1 MTKARVLKNWMAAFT
16 WFTLF
21 LGAPAFAQVP
31 VINNASTEFLNEV
44 TTLLG
49 KNVDSL
55 KLTGDV
61 HPGEKLRPILQE
73 LADHI
78 TAFIAQDEESNSNI
92 KDIRFACDVRKS
104 QAFARCDLS
113 ISYHPMGETALLFD
127 VTINKDSLPEGIV
140 GSRIEVSRGD

>member
-1 MTKARVLKNWMAAFT
+1 MTIARFLKIWMAAFT
-16 WFTLF
+16 WIFLF
-21 LGAPAFAQVP
+21 LSAPAFAQVP
-31 VINNASTEFLNEV
+31 VINNANPEFLNEV

-49 KNVDSL
+49 KNVDKL
-55 KLTGDV
+55 NLTGDV

-73 LADHI
+73 LADYI
-78 TAFIAQDEESNSNI
+78 TALVAQDEEFKSNI

-127 VTINKDSLPEGIV
+127 VTINKESLPETIM